1 MVSTMETF
9 SNVTEGST
17 LEKKIHKE
25 NKAGLQRGQQKFTR
39 SAGMAAWM
47 AQEVLESAESVAAGA
62 GSEGMQM
69 VVPERASPLQDT
81 AEGFDNFSEAKST
94 FDEIEVVCS
103 QRTDDDH
110 GSSSGDEDLVNINPE
125 VDVLPECG
133 EKAVVVS
140 AVTAKEITELSQE
153 GVDVTRCPPED
164 DDDAKT
170 TSQGAAG
177 RRKKKKK
184 SQELAVVEEII
195 KRLEVCEGITEDITP
210 QETVNSSQ
218 EGSSFDR
225 NPRTSPTSRFDN
237 GLEAAEEQQQLLQE
251 KVNSLER
258 ELNIKCSELDSVK
271 QTFEE
276 RQHEFL
282 YKIECL
288 ELANQQLLDGGADSC
303 SVQLQMELS
312 RLQRQNSTL
321 SMRERELQFQLSTQE
336 MMNEQL
342 KGSST
347 SPNDNKTAEAAKTQ
361 LEARIAALKL
371 ELAEAVEVNNM
382 YKVQLHDAFAK
393 QKHVHAAALQNSGNV
408 EDVVKELLQLR
419 QRTKAQEDELQDLQ
433 DRFFLISVRL
443 AESVAQREE
452 LMMKVKRIQNL
463 KH

>member
-1 MVSTMETF
+1 METF

-39 SAGMAAWM
+39 SPGMAALM

-62 GSEGMQM
+62 GSEGMQK
-69 VVPERASPLQDT
+69 VVLEQASPLQDT
-81 AEGFDNFSEAKST
+81 AEGVDNFSEAKST

-103 QRTDDDH
+103 GRTDDDH
-110 GSSSGDEDLVNINPE
+110 GSSNGDEDLVNINPE
-125 VDVLPECG
+125 VDVLPEYG

-140 AVTAKEITELSQE
+140 VVTAKEITEVSQE

-177 RRKKKKK
+177 SRKKKKK

-195 KRLEVCEGITEDITP
+195 KRLEVCEGITEDITQ

-237 GLEAAEEQQQLLQE
+237 GLEAAQEQQQQLLQE
-251 KVNSLER
+251 KVKSLER
-258 ELNIKCSELDSVK
+258 ELNIKSSELDSVK
-271 QTFEE
+271 KTFEE

-342 KGSST
+342 KDSST

-408 EDVVKELLQLR
+408 EDVVKEVLQLR

-452 LMMKVKRIQNL
+452 LMMKVKRIQHL

>member
-1 MVSTMETF
+1 
-9 SNVTEGST
+9 
-17 LEKKIHKE
+17 
-25 NKAGLQRGQQKFTR
+25 
-39 SAGMAAWM
+39 MAALM

-69 VVPERASPLQDT
+69 VVTEQASPLQDS
-81 AEGFDNFSEAKST
+81 AEGVDNFSEAKST

-103 QRTDDDH
+103 GRTDDDH

-125 VDVLPECG
+125 VDVLPEYG
-133 EKAVVVS
+133 EKAVMVS
-140 AVTAKEITELSQE
+140 AVTAKEITEVSQE

-164 DDDAKT
+164 EDDDDDEKT
-170 TSQGAAG
+170 TSHGAAG
-177 RRKKKKK
+177 RRRKKKQ

-195 KRLEVCEGITEDITP
+195 KRLEVCEGITEDITQ

-237 GLEAAEEQQQLLQE
+237 GLEAAQEQQQLLQE

-342 KGSST
+342 KDSST

-382 YKVQLHDAFAK
+382 YKVQLHDAFAR

-452 LMMKVKRIQNL
+452 LMMKVKRIQHL

>member
-1 MVSTMETF
+1 
-9 SNVTEGST
+9 
-17 LEKKIHKE
+17 
-25 NKAGLQRGQQKFTR
+25 
-39 SAGMAAWM
+39 MAALM

-69 VVPERASPLQDT
+69 VVTEQASPLQET
-81 AEGFDNFSEAKST
+81 AEGVDNFSEAKST

-103 QRTDDDH
+103 GRTDDDH

-125 VDVLPECG
+125 VDVLPEYG
-133 EKAVVVS
+133 EKAVMVS
-140 AVTAKEITELSQE
+140 AVTAKEITEVSQE

-164 DDDAKT
+164 EDDDDDEKT
-170 TSQGAAG
+170 TSHGAAG
-177 RRKKKKK
+177 RRRKKKQ

-195 KRLEVCEGITEDITP
+195 KRLEVCEGITEDITQ

-237 GLEAAEEQQQLLQE
+237 GLEAAQEQQQLLQE

-342 KGSST
+342 KDSST

-452 LMMKVKRIQNL
+452 LMMKVKRIQHL

>member
-1 MVSTMETF
+1 METF

-17 LEKKIHKE
+17 LEKKKVHKE
-25 NKAGLQRGQQKFTR
+25 NKSGLQRGQQKFTR
-39 SAGMAAWM
+39 SAGMAALM

-69 VVPERASPLQDT
+69 VVPEQASPLQDT
-81 AEGFDNFSEAKST
+81 AEGVENFSEAKST

-103 QRTDDDH
+103 GRTDDDH
-110 GSSSGDEDLVNINPE
+110 GSSNGDEDLVNINPE
-125 VDVLPECG
+125 VDVLPEYG

-153 GVDVTRCPPED
+153 GVDVTRCPPEDD

-195 KRLEVCEGITEDITP
+195 KRLEVCEGITEDISQ

-225 NPRTSPTSRFDN
+225 NPRASPTSRFDN
-237 GLEAAEEQQQLLQE
+237 GLETTQEQQQLLQE

-342 KGSST
+342 KDSST

-408 EDVVKELLQLR
+408 EDVVKELLRLR

-452 LMMKVKRIQNL
+452 LMMKVKRIQHL